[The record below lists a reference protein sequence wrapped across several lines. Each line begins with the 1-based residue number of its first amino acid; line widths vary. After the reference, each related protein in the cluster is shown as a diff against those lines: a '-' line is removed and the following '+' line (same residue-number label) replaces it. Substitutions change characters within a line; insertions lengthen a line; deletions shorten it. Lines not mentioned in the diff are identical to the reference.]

1 MDKRFF
7 LAIALTLVVIIATP
21 LIFPSA
27 NPPQSAA
34 NADSVA
40 VASPAPAAPQIQAAA
55 PIPAPG
61 AQAAGTRDTATP
73 TAQLRAETTLVA
85 TTRADIGF
93 TSAGGTPFAV
103 TLRDHRALG
112 GHAGS
117 PATIQR
123 AASPLLQYSVVTN
136 GDTTAFSRAE
146 FSTQHSATGAE
157 PSVEYRAMQ
166 RGVGLTI
173 RYAPGR
179 SEQDAY
185 IIHTQATLSG
195 TTGKSFLLITL
206 PRGFVSQE
214 ADPAEDATHLAYAFK
229 PQKRSA
235 SSVAFSK
242 LDPGERRIEEGPL
255 TWVAAKSKYFLV
267 ALLADSVTSPFVQ
280 LHIIGAPRTGKLV
293 TEGEATIIAD
303 PAPGP
308 IRFDIYAGPQEWT
321 RLRALGR
328 EFENVNPYGGWI
340 QGVVQPFSTIVMR
353 TLLWMKRTVN
363 LNYGWVLIIFGVVI
377 RLALWPL
384 NQSAMRSSIRMQR
397 IQPELQAVQTK
408 YKSDPAKMQ
417 AEIQKVYAA
426 HGMSMLSPLMGCLP
440 MLIPMPILFA
450 LFFVFQ
456 NTIEFRGVSFLW
468 LPDISLKDPFYV
480 FPILM
485 GVSMFV
491 QSWIGMRNAPP
502 NPQAKMMMYMMP
514 VMFTVL
520 FINFASGLTLY
531 YTVQNLAALPQQWLL
546 SNERTR
552 SATAAAG

>member
-21 LIFPSA
+21 LIFPSN
-27 NPPQSAA
+27 NPPPTAAGADSAA
-34 NADSVA
+34 ASSVA
-40 VASPAPAAPQIQAAA
+40 PGGTAPAAPGRAVPRPPTA
-55 PIPAPG
+55 PKPDSATH
-61 AQAAGTRDTATP
+61 AATP
-73 TAQLRAETTLVA
+73 IHADTTTVATARAEIA
-85 TTRADIGF
+85 F
-93 TSAGGTPFAV
+93 TSAGGTPLAV
-103 TLRDHRALG
+103 TLRDHRALSTG
-112 GHAGS
+112 DRT
-117 PATIQR
+117 PATIQH
-123 AASPLLQYSVVTN
+123 AGTPLLQYAVVTN
-136 GDTTAFSRAE
+136 GDTIPFAAGFTVTRSGTPTGGVVE
-146 FSTQHSATGAE
+146 YNATG
-157 PSVEYRAMQ
+157 
-166 RGVGLTI
+166 RGVGLAL
-173 RYAPGR
+173 RYAVDGT
-179 SEQDAY
+179 EEDAY
-185 IIHTQATLSG
+185 LIRAQASVTG
-195 TTGKSFLLITL
+195 ATGKTFLLITM

-214 ADPAEDATHLAYAFK
+214 ADPSEDATHLAYAFK

-242 LDPGERRIEEGPL
+242 LDPGERHREDGPF
-255 TWVAAKSKYFLV
+255 TWVAAKSKYFLI
-267 ALLADSVTSPFVQ
+267 ALLTDSVSSPFVQ
-280 LHIIGAPRTGKLV
+280 LEIVGTPRTGKLV
-293 TEGEATIIAD
+293 TEGEATVIAD
-303 PAPGP
+303 ASGGAVK
-308 IRFDIYAGPQEWT
+308 FDIYAGPQEWT

-328 EFENVNPYGGWI
+328 DFENVNPYGGWI

-363 LNYGWVLIIFGVVI
+363 VNYGWVLIIFGVVI

-397 IQPELQAVQTK
+397 IQPELQAVQAK
-408 YKSDPAKMQ
+408 FKSDPQRMQ
-417 AEIQKVYAA
+417 AEIQKVYAS

-480 FPILM
+480 FPVLM
-485 GVSMFV
+485 GASMFV

-502 NPQAKMMMYMMP
+502 NPQAKMMMYLMP
-514 VMFTVL
+514 IMFTVL

-546 SNERTR
+546 SNERTK
-552 SATAAAG
+552 AAATG